1 MVIHGGAGTI
11 LRSRMTPAVEKAYID
26 TLTIALHTG
35 YEILPRGGSS
45 LDAVEAAIR
54 IMEDCPLFNAGT
66 GDRSTRIELPT

>member
-1 MVIHGGAGTI
+1 
-11 LRSRMTPAVEKAYID
+11 AVEKAYID